1 MKSLNTQDFLESHKA
16 LRLAKYPALNDV
28 SHVALATILT
38 VSIEWEKSFEEIQN
52 ILDQKT
58 KEQKLELELFQ
69 NEKVGA

>member
-38 VSIEWEKSFEEIQN
+38 VCIEWGKGINQIQE
-52 ILDQKT
+52 ILDKKT
-58 KEQKLELELFQ
+58 QENKLELELFQ
-69 NEKVGA
+69 NEKVGI